1 MIENKTLSKLNR
13 MLDDKKMTET
23 AHTVNFKDV
32 NDDVQV
38 LLEYAKSMSDYIERI
53 NDNQTQANREFVKSN
68 YLGDEMVKVTTAV
81 IMLNNYLDQAVA
93 LLEKAQ
99 R

>member
-1 MIENKTLSKLNR
+1 MEKNNTLDKLNN
-13 MLDDKKMTET
+13 MLEAKKAEGKPRK
-23 AHTVNFKDV
+23 VDLNDI